1 MAFDHAAYTA
11 MRAAEEA
18 RKTLAERLRTG
29 AEDLCPLLAQA
40 GARALLTEAADAIDH
55 LHGVITRQRR
65 EANEAEREFQREA
78 RDIAAEARWQ
88 EREEQEARGG
98 FGGY

>member
-1 MAFDHAAYTA
+1 MAFDYEA
-11 MRAAEEA
+11 MRAAQEA
-18 RKTLAERLRTG
+18 RKSIAARLRLAA
-29 AEDLCPLLAQA
+29 AELGGPLSVAAVLM
-40 GARALLTEAADAIDH
+40 TEAAEAIDH
-55 LHGVITRQRR
+55 LHGVIDKQRR

-88 EREEQEARGG
+88 ERQEHDERG